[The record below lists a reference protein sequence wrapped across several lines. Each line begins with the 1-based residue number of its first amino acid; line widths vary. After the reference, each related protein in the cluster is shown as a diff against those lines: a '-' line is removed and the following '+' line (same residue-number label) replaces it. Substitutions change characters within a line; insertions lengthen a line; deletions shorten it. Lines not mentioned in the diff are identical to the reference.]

1 MSTIGKSIVTTISM
15 IVVVLSLAVVSPTTA
30 RGNGNKRTRNP
41 ARSQQS
47 HNMKARSVSPHSTSI
62 VTTNPKW
69 HLPVTMMDYMG
80 SPVVTYS
87 RRRR

>member
-1 MSTIGKSIVTTISM
+1 MSTIGKSIATTISM
-15 IVVVLSLAVVSPTTA
+15 IVVVLSLAVVCPTAA
-30 RGNGNKRTRNP
+30 RGNGNKRTGSP

-47 HNMKARSVSPHSTSI
+47 HNMKARNVGPHSTPLGTS
-62 VTTNPKW
+62 NPKW
-69 HLPVTMMDYMG
+69 HLPTVALDYMG